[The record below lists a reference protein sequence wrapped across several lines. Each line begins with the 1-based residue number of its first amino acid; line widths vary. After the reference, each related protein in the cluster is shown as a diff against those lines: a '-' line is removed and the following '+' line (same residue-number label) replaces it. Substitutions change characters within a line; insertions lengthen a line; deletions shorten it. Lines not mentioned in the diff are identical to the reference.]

1 MIPIALIIDI
11 VARRTGIAPSLIKG
25 AARTYDVAAARQ
37 TAMWLARQITGAST
51 SVIGRAFG
59 RRDHTTVIHS
69 LQKIERRRALDEAFA
84 ESLIQ
89 LRLAIELESDILA
102 RHGHAAM
109 AAAPAMAQDELP
121 ARAPAPAL
129 AGSGLGDGEPGRP
142 GAPAPALARSGLG
155 DGEPGRLGAP
165 AREVAALMWA
175 GRKLGSAAGAWESAA
190 FTKNEGPARRE
201 FQRARAVFDDLCV
214 DFLASQKTGDTHGQ
228 IEPRQNDSLQ
238 IQCPAIAG

>member
-37 TAMWLARQITGAST
+37 AAMWLARQITGAST
-51 SVIGRAFG
+51 TVIGRAFG

-69 LQKIERRRALDEAFA
+69 LKKIERRRALDEAFA
-84 ESLIQ
+84 ERLIQ

-109 AAAPAMAQDELP
+109 AQDEP
-121 ARAPAPAL
+121 SARAP
-129 AGSGLGDGEPGRP
+129 GLGDGEPGRP
-142 GAPAPALARSGLG
+142 GAPAPALAGSGLAY
-155 DGEPGRLGAP
+155 GEPGRPGAP

-175 GRKLGSAAGAWESAA
+175 GRRLGAAAGAWESAA
-190 FTKNEGPARRE
+190 FTKNEGPARKA

-214 DFLASQKTGDTHGQ
+214 DFLASQKKEDSHGQ
-228 IEPRQNDSLQ
+228 IKPRQNDRLP
-238 IQCPAIAG
+238 IQCPAIA